1 MNETTQHESFLESFL
16 VMIKTTKKIPEGIY
30 NTGTFIFLDLD
41 NFGECVRTM
50 GWSEYTPNP
59 ISAFLTDEVE
69 HYIHDRFNVLIWGL
83 DQKRGTEEAII
94 LSYEPIESIQ
104 VWCCDLI
111 RDVKTIAEE
120 FNANTSLSCGIA
132 TGIVS
137 ETKAIADNRSK
148 TISRDPLRRLAYKAL
163 RQAKKKGGNRL
174 MA

>member
-1 MNETTQHESFLESFL
+1 MF
-16 VMIKTTKKIPEGIY
+16 KTTKKILKDID
-30 NTGTFIFLDLD
+30 NIGTFIFLDLD
-41 NFGECVRTM
+41 NFGECVKTM

-69 HYIHDRFNVLIWGL
+69 YYIHDRFNVLIWGL

-94 LSYEPIESIQ
+94 LSYEPLESIQ
-104 VWCCDLI
+104 VWCYKVI
-111 RDVKTIAEE
+111 RDVKAIAEE

-137 ETKAIADNRSK
+137 ETKAITDNRTK
-148 TISRDPLRRLAYKAL
+148 TINRDPLRGLAYKAL

-174 MA
+174 IARTT